1 MPSEVLFGRA
11 ANGLT
16 TRACE
21 AMRSE
26 VLNADRFM
34 HPSQSVSD

>member
-1 MPSEVLFGRA
+1 VLFGHA
-11 ANGLT
+11 AHGLT

-26 VLNADRFM
+26 VLNVDRVM
-34 HPSQSVSD
+34 HPS